1 MLINYFKTALRT
13 LWRYKSY
20 TFINIIGLAIAIAA
34 MVWGY
39 QDYRFA
45 FSYDS
50 FHKDIDH
57 VYRGLT
63 YRQGADGVNGIFPMP
78 AVRSAK
84 NDFAGIT
91 DVVRLHR
98 SLVNVKAGKD
108 ETFSES
114 VSFTDP
120 SFFNLFNFPL
130 LTGSNNLNDPNAVL
144 VTENTAKK
152 YFGKDNPVGKTLL
165 FY

>member
-1 MLINYFKTALRT
+1 
-13 LWRYKSY
+13 
-20 TFINIIGLAIAIAA
+20 

-39 QDYRFA
+39 QDYRYS

-63 YRQGADGVNGIFPMP
+63 YRQGGDGVNGIFPMP
-78 AVRSAK
+78 AVQSAK

-98 SLVNVKAGKD
+98 SVVNVKGIK
-108 ETFSES
+108 TKHFLNL
-114 VSFTDP
+114 VSFTDL

-130 LTGSNNLNDPNAVL
+130 LTGSNNLNDRNAVL

-152 YFGKDNPVGKTLL
+152 YFGKG
-165 FY
+165 

>member
-1 MLINYFKTALRT
+1 MFINYFKTAWRN

-20 TFINIIGLAIAIAA
+20 TLINVIGLGIAIAV

-39 QDYRFA
+39 QDYRYS
-45 FSYDS
+45 FSYDT

-78 AVRSAK
+78 AVQSAK

-98 SLVNVKAGKD
+98 SMVSVKAGKD

-120 SFFNLFNFPL
+120 SFFNFFNFPL
-130 LTGSNNLNDPNAVL
+130 LTGSNNLHDPNAVL
-144 VTENTAKK
+144 ITENTAKK
-152 YFGKDNPVGKTLL
+152 YFGKDDPVG
-165 FY
+165 